1 MKALSKNAFVLT
13 IFMLVTLLVGCS
25 SSKKEVKLDDIEYV
39 VLWEQ
44 TNNEDYMLNEED
56 LKEFIKLY
64 NSAAYSGEGTGEGGT
79 AEFGAVIE
87 FKDGS
92 FMRINEFCG
101 SQRTFEITTH
111 KENSERTEWFYA
123 ENEKLEKFIVE
134 KLQQFEEQT
143 GNENN
148 NE

>member
-1 MKALSKNAFVLT
+1 MKALSKNVFVLT
-13 IFMLVTLLVGCS
+13 IFMLVTLFSGC

-64 NSAAYSGEGTGEGGT
+64 NSAVYSGDGTGEGGT
-79 AEFGAVIE
+79 PEFGAVIK
-87 FKDGS
+87 FKNGS

-101 SQRTFEITTH
+101 NQRTFEITTH
-111 KENSERTEWFYA
+111 KENSERIEWFYA
-123 ENEKLEKFIVE
+123 ENENLENFIFE
-134 KLQQFEEQT
+134 KLQQFGEQT

-148 NE
+148 NN